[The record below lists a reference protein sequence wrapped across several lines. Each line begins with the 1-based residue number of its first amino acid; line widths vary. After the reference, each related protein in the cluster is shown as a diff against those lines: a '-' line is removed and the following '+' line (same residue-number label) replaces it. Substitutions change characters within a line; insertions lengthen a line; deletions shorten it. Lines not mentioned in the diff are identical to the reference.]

1 MKLNCSIDEIKR
13 LTSREAKKILDKD
26 TESAFQL
33 LDVRQPSEYEAGHIP
48 GAKLIPLG
56 ELEYRYGELDN
67 DRGIILYCRTGH
79 RSMAA
84 STILCSLGF
93 ENVYNLNGGI
103 RTWDYEV
110 VKKTFHKSFIKNGP
124 SGGVCFD
131 TFPYV
136 KGTTEATLITGSEET
151 FDVLIVAL
159 MLEKGALEFYT
170 KAQKRVKDEK
180 AAEVFER
187 LVAMEDTHLQR
198 LYIRYSQLL
207 REMKS
212 LLGAADELPSIAQLK
227 DELSTVYMEGGM
239 RINEELVKIGDPA
252 FMDDLEA
259 LEIGL
264 EKEYAAYDF
273 YMRVAD
279 TVDDHET
286 RNLLNEL
293 AGEEKGHINL
303 LLREIEGHNENI

>member
-13 LTSREAKKILDKD
+13 LAPQEVKELLDKD
-26 TESAFQL
+26 TEGAFQL
-33 LDVRQPSEYEAGHIP
+33 LDVRQPREYEAGHIP

-67 DRGIILYCRTGH
+67 DRGIISYCRSGH

-84 STILCSLGF
+84 SIHLCGLGF

-103 RTWDYEV
+103 RKWDYEV
-110 VKKTFHKSFIKNGP
+110 VK
-124 SGGVCFD
+124 
-131 TFPYV
+131 
-136 KGTTEATLITGSEET
+136 GTMEDKLITGGEET
-151 FDVLIVAL
+151 FDVLVVAL

-170 KAQKRVKDEK
+170 KAQSLVKDEK
-180 AAEVFER
+180 AAQVFKR
-187 LVAMEDTHLQR
+187 LVTMEDVHLQR
-198 LYIRYSQLL
+198 LYMRYSQLL
-207 REMKS
+207 WEMKS
-212 LLGAADELPSIAQLK
+212 LLGAADELPSLDQLK

-239 RINEELVKIGDPA
+239 RINEELVKMGDPE

-273 YMRVAD
+273 YKRVAD
-279 TVDDHET
+279 TVDDHKT
-286 RNLLNEL
+286 RNLLHEL

-303 LLREIEGHNENI
+303 LLREIARRDRGASDDL

>member
-13 LTSREAKKILDKD
+13 LTSGEVKELLDKD
-26 TESAFQL
+26 TESEFQL
-33 LDVRQPSEYEAGHIP
+33 LDVRQPREYEAGHIP

-84 STILCSLGF
+84 STILCGLGF

-110 VKKTFHKSFIKNGP
+110 VK
-124 SGGVCFD
+124 
-131 TFPYV
+131 
-136 KGTTEATLITGSEET
+136 GTTEATLITGGEET

-180 AAEVFER
+180 AAQVFER

-207 REMKS
+207 WEMKS
-212 LLGAADELPSIAQLK
+212 LIGAADELPSIARLK

>member
-13 LTSREAKKILDKD
+13 LTSQEAKKILDSD
-26 TESAFQL
+26 ALGAFQL
-33 LDVRQPSEYEAGHIP
+33 LDVRQPREYEAGHIP

-56 ELEYRYGELDN
+56 ELEYRYGELDK
-67 DRGIILYCRTGH
+67 DRGIISYCRSGH

-84 STILCSLGF
+84 SIHLCGLGF

-103 RTWDYEV
+103 HKWDYEV
-110 VKKTFHKSFIKNGP
+110 VK
-124 SGGVCFD
+124 
-131 TFPYV
+131 
-136 KGTTEATLITGSEET
+136 GTTEDKLISGGEET

-159 MLEKGALEFYT
+159 MFERGALDFYT
-170 KAQKRVKDEK
+170 RAQRLVKDEK
-180 AAEVFER
+180 AAQVFKR

-198 LYIRYSQLL
+198 LYMRYSQLL
-207 REMKS
+207 WEMKS
-212 LLGAADELPSIAQLK
+212 LLGAADELPSLDQLK
-227 DELSTVYMEGGM
+227 AELSTIYMEGGM
-239 RINEELVKIGDPA
+239 RINEELVKMGDPE

-273 YMRVAD
+273 YKRVAD
-279 TVDDHET
+279 TVDDHKT
-286 RNLLNEL
+286 RNLLHEL

-303 LLREIEGHNENI
+303 LLREIEGRDSTGADL

>member
-13 LTSREAKKILDKD
+13 RTSREVKELLDND
-26 TESAFQL
+26 ALGEFQL
-33 LDVRQPSEYEAGHIP
+33 LDVRQPREYEAGHIP

-56 ELEYRYGELDN
+56 ELEYRHGELDK
-67 DRGIILYCRTGH
+67 DRGIVSYCRSGH

-84 STILCSLGF
+84 SILLCGLGF
-93 ENVYNLNGGI
+93 ENVYSLDGGI
-103 RTWDYEV
+103 RKWDYEV
-110 VKKTFHKSFIKNGP
+110 VK
-124 SGGVCFD
+124 
-131 TFPYV
+131 
-136 KGTTEATLITGSEET
+136 GTTEDKLITGGEET

-180 AAEVFER
+180 AAQVFER

-198 LYIRYSQLL
+198 LYMRYSQLL
-207 REMKS
+207 WEMKS
-212 LLGAADELPSIAQLK
+212 LLGAADELPSLDQLK
-227 DELSTVYMEGGM
+227 AELSTVYMEGGM
-239 RINEELVKIGDPA
+239 KINEELVKIGDPA

-273 YMRVAD
+273 YTRVVD
-279 TVDDHET
+279 TVDDHKT
-286 RNLLNEL
+286 RNLLHEL

-303 LLREIEGHNENI
+303 LLREVARRDRGASDDL

>member
-13 LTSREAKKILDKD
+13 LTSQEAKKILDSD
-26 TESAFQL
+26 ALGAFQL
-33 LDVRQPSEYEAGHIP
+33 LDVRQPREYEAGHIP

-56 ELEYRYGELDN
+56 ELEYRYGELDK
-67 DRGIILYCRTGH
+67 DRGIISYCRSGH

-84 STILCSLGF
+84 SIHLCGLGF

-103 RTWDYEV
+103 RKWDYEV
-110 VKKTFHKSFIKNGP
+110 VK
-124 SGGVCFD
+124 
-131 TFPYV
+131 
-136 KGTTEATLITGSEET
+136 GTTEDKLISGGEET

-159 MLEKGALEFYT
+159 MFERGALDFYT
-170 KAQKRVKDEK
+170 RAQRLVKDEK
-180 AAEVFER
+180 AAQVFKR

-198 LYIRYSQLL
+198 LYMRYSQLL
-207 REMKS
+207 WEMKS
-212 LLGAADELPSIAQLK
+212 LLGAADELPSLDQLK
-227 DELSTVYMEGGM
+227 AELSTIYMEGGI
-239 RINEELVKIGDPA
+239 RINEELVKIGDPE

-273 YMRVAD
+273 YKRVAD
-279 TVDDHET
+279 TVDDHKT
-286 RNLLNEL
+286 RNLLHEL

-303 LLREIEGHNENI
+303 LLREIEGRDSTGADL

>member
-13 LTSREAKKILDKD
+13 LAPQEAKELLDND
-26 TESAFQL
+26 TEGEIQL
-33 LDVRQPSEYEAGHIP
+33 LDVRQPREYESGHIP

-56 ELEYRYGELDN
+56 ELEHRYGELDQ
-67 DRGIILYCRTGH
+67 DKKIIPYCRSGH

-84 STILCSLGF
+84 SSLLCGLGF
-93 ENVYNLNGGI
+93 SNVYNLSGGI

-110 VKKTFHKSFIKNGP
+110 VK
-124 SGGVCFD
+124 
-131 TFPYV
+131 
-136 KGTTEATLITGSEET
+136 GTTEDTLITGGEET
-151 FDVLIVAL
+151 FDVIVVAL
-159 MLEKGALEFYT
+159 MLEKGALDFYT

-180 AAEVFER
+180 AAQVFRR

-198 LYIRYSQLL
+198 LYVRYSQLL
-207 REMKS
+207 WEMKS
-212 LLGAADELPSIAQLK
+212 LLGAADELPSLNQLK

-239 RINEELVKIGDPA
+239 RINEELVKMRDLA

-273 YMRVAD
+273 YKRVAD
-279 TVDDHET
+279 TVDDPKT
-286 RNLLNEL
+286 RNLLHEL

-303 LLREIEGHNENI
+303 LLRELEGRDRGASNDL

>member
-13 LTSREAKKILDKD
+13 RTSREVKELLDND
-26 TESAFQL
+26 ALGEFQL
-33 LDVRQPSEYEAGHIP
+33 LDVRQPREYEAGHIP

-56 ELEYRYGELDN
+56 ELEYRHGELDK
-67 DRGIILYCRTGH
+67 DRGIVSYCRSGH

-84 STILCSLGF
+84 SILLCGLGF
-93 ENVYNLNGGI
+93 ENVYSLDGGI
-103 RTWDYEV
+103 RKWDYEV
-110 VKKTFHKSFIKNGP
+110 VK
-124 SGGVCFD
+124 
-131 TFPYV
+131 
-136 KGTTEATLITGSEET
+136 GTTEDKLITGGEET

-180 AAEVFER
+180 AAQVFER

-198 LYIRYSQLL
+198 LYMRYSQLL
-207 REMKS
+207 WEMKS
-212 LLGAADELPSIAQLK
+212 LLGAADELPSLDQLK
-227 DELSTVYMEGGM
+227 AELSTVYMEGGM
-239 RINEELVKIGDPA
+239 KINEELVKIGDPA

-273 YMRVAD
+273 YTRVVD
-279 TVDDHET
+279 TVDDHKT
-286 RNLLNEL
+286 RSLLHEL

-303 LLREIEGHNENI
+303 LLREIARRDRGASDDL

>member
-1 MKLNCSIDEIKR
+1 MRPNCSTNKIKK
-13 LTSREAKKILDKD
+13 LTPREAKKILDNDPKG
-26 TESAFQL
+26 TFQL
-33 LDVRQPSEYEAGHIP
+33 LDVRQPREYESEHIP

-56 ELEYRYGELDN
+56 ELEHRYKELDN
-67 DRGIILYCRTGH
+67 NQGIISYCRTGH

-84 STILCSLGF
+84 STLLCSHGF

-103 RTWDYEV
+103 RAWNYEI
-110 VKKTFHKSFIKNGP
+110 VKE
-124 SGGVCFD
+124 
-131 TFPYV
+131 
-136 KGTTEATLITGSEET
+136 TTSDKLITGGEET
-151 FDVLIVAL
+151 FDILIVAL

-170 KAQKRVKDEK
+170 NAQRLVKDEN
-180 AAEVFER
+180 AAQVFRR
-187 LVAMEDTHLQR
+187 LVAMENTHLQR
-198 LYIRYSQLL
+198 LYVRYNQLL

-212 LLGAADELPSIAQLK
+212 LLGAANELPSLDQLK
-227 DELSTVYMEGGM
+227 DELSTTYMEGGT
-239 RINEELVKIGDPA
+239 RINEELVKIGDSA

-279 TVDDHET
+279 TADDNKT
-286 RNLLNEL
+286 RNLLREL

-303 LLREIEGHNENI
+303 LLQEITGRN

>member
-1 MKLNCSIDEIKR
+1 MKLNCSIDKIKR
-13 LTSREAKKILDKD
+13 LTSGEVKELLDND
-26 TESAFQL
+26 TEGGFQL
-33 LDVRQPSEYEAGHIP
+33 LDVRQPREYEAGHIP

-56 ELEYRYGELDN
+56 ELEYRYGELDR
-67 DRGIILYCRTGH
+67 DKRIIPYCRSGH

-84 STILCSLGF
+84 STILCGLGF
-93 ENVYNLNGGI
+93 SNVYNLNGGI
-103 RTWDYEV
+103 RKWDYEV
-110 VKKTFHKSFIKNGP
+110 VK
-124 SGGVCFD
+124 
-131 TFPYV
+131 
-136 KGTTEATLITGSEET
+136 GTTEDTLITGGEET

-159 MLEKGALEFYT
+159 MLEKGALDFYT

-180 AAEVFER
+180 AAQVFRR

-198 LYIRYSQLL
+198 LYMQYNQLL

-212 LLGAADELPSIAQLK
+212 LLGAADELPSLDRLK

-239 RINEELVKIGDPA
+239 RINEELVKMGNPE

-273 YMRVAD
+273 YKRVAD
-279 TVDDHET
+279 TVDDHKT
-286 RNLLNEL
+286 RNLLHEL
-293 AGEEKGHINL
+293 AGEEKGHITL
-303 LLREIEGHNENI
+303 LLREIAVRDDR

>member
-13 LTSREAKKILDKD
+13 LTSQEAKKILDSD
-26 TESAFQL
+26 ALGAFQL
-33 LDVRQPSEYEAGHIP
+33 LDVRQPREYEAGHIP

-56 ELEYRYGELDN
+56 ELEYRYGELDK
-67 DRGIILYCRTGH
+67 DRGIISYCRSGH

-84 STILCSLGF
+84 SIHLCGLGF

-103 RTWDYEV
+103 RKWDYEV
-110 VKKTFHKSFIKNGP
+110 VK
-124 SGGVCFD
+124 
-131 TFPYV
+131 
-136 KGTTEATLITGSEET
+136 GTTEDKLISGGEET

-159 MLEKGALEFYT
+159 MFEKGALDFYT
-170 KAQKRVKDEK
+170 RAQRLVKDEK
-180 AAEVFER
+180 AAQVFKR

-198 LYIRYSQLL
+198 LYMRYSQLL
-207 REMKS
+207 WEMKS
-212 LLGAADELPSIAQLK
+212 LLGAADELPSLDQLK
-227 DELSTVYMEGGM
+227 AELSTIYMEGGI
-239 RINEELVKIGDPA
+239 RINEELVKMGDPE

-273 YMRVAD
+273 YKRVAD
-279 TVDDHET
+279 TVDDHKT
-286 RNLLNEL
+286 RNLLHEL

-303 LLREIEGHNENI
+303 LLREIEGRDSTGADL

>member
-1 MKLNCSIDEIKR
+1 MKLKCSIDEIKR
-13 LTSREAKKILDKD
+13 LTSQEAKKIPDSDALG
-26 TESAFQL
+26 AFQL
-33 LDVRQPSEYEAGHIP
+33 LDVRQPREYESGHIP

-67 DRGIILYCRTGH
+67 DRGIISYCRTGH

-84 STILCSLGF
+84 SSLLCGLGF
-93 ENVYNLNGGI
+93 ENVYNLDGGI

-110 VKKTFHKSFIKNGP
+110 VK
-124 SGGVCFD
+124 
-131 TFPYV
+131 
-136 KGTTEATLITGSEET
+136 GTTEDKLITGGEET

-170 KAQKRVKDEK
+170 KAQRLVKDEK
-180 AAEVFER
+180 AVEVFQR

-198 LYIRYSQLL
+198 LYMRYSQLL
-207 REMKS
+207 WEMKS
-212 LLGAADELPSIAQLK
+212 LLGAADELPSLDQLR
-227 DELSTVYMEGGM
+227 DELSTIYMEGGT
-239 RINEELVKIGDPA
+239 RIKEELMKMGDLE

-273 YMRVAD
+273 YKRVAE
-279 TVDDHET
+279 TVDDHKT
-286 RNLLNEL
+286 RNLLHEL

-303 LLREIEGHNENI
+303 LLQEIAGRDMGAGDDL

>member
-13 LTSREAKKILDKD
+13 RTSREVKELLDND
-26 TESAFQL
+26 ALGEFQL
-33 LDVRQPSEYEAGHIP
+33 LDVRQPREYEAGHIP

-56 ELEYRYGELDN
+56 ELEYRHGELDK
-67 DRGIILYCRTGH
+67 DRGIVSYCRSGH

-84 STILCSLGF
+84 SILLCGLGF
-93 ENVYNLNGGI
+93 ENVYSLDGGI
-103 RTWDYEV
+103 RKWDYEV
-110 VKKTFHKSFIKNGP
+110 VK
-124 SGGVCFD
+124 
-131 TFPYV
+131 
-136 KGTTEATLITGSEET
+136 GTTEDKLITGGEET

-180 AAEVFER
+180 AAQVFER

-198 LYIRYSQLL
+198 LYMRYSQLL
-207 REMKS
+207 WEMKS
-212 LLGAADELPSIAQLK
+212 LLGAADELPSLDQLK
-227 DELSTVYMEGGM
+227 AELSTVYMEGGM
-239 RINEELVKIGDPA
+239 KINEELVKIGDPA

-273 YMRVAD
+273 YTRVVD
-279 TVDDHET
+279 TVDDPKT
-286 RNLLNEL
+286 RNLLHEL
-293 AGEEKGHINL
+293 AGEERGHINL
-303 LLREIEGHNENI
+303 LLREIAGHDVSA

>member
-13 LTSREAKKILDKD
+13 LTSQEVKELLDND
-26 TESAFQL
+26 ALGAFQL
-33 LDVRQPSEYEAGHIP
+33 LDVRQPREYEAGHIP

-56 ELEYRYGELDN
+56 ELEYRYGELDK
-67 DRGIILYCRTGH
+67 DMGLISYCRSGH

-84 STILCSLGF
+84 SILLCGLGF
-93 ENVYNLNGGI
+93 ENIYNLDGGV
-103 RTWDYEV
+103 RKWDYEV
-110 VKKTFHKSFIKNGP
+110 VK
-124 SGGVCFD
+124 
-131 TFPYV
+131 
-136 KGTTEATLITGSEET
+136 GTTEDTLITGGEET

-180 AAEVFER
+180 AAQVFKR

-198 LYIRYSQLL
+198 LYMRYSQLL
-207 REMKS
+207 WEMKS
-212 LLGAADELPSIAQLK
+212 LLGAADELPSLDQLK

-273 YMRVAD
+273 YKRVAD
-279 TVDDHET
+279 TVDDHKT
-286 RNLLNEL
+286 RNLLHEL
-293 AGEEKGHINL
+293 AGEERGHINL
-303 LLREIEGHNENI
+303 LLREMERRDRGADE